1 MKMFSRAFS
10 QLDFRKWFDR
20 MHPQT
25 LAIGTW
31 LLYIDAVFS
40 TLGFLDKSNE
50 FGALRIIGPMT
61 GLVGLLSCLSF
72 VGSGFLM
79 ANGKLLGWYLGIAA
93 SFSHLL
99 ARFII
104 AAHQQSYGFSIS
116 LADRIT
122 GGNLVGFMF
131 EAALVLLLLHPM
143 SRSYARTWL
152 R

>member
-1 MKMFSRAFS
+1 
-10 QLDFRKWFDR
+10 

-25 LAIGTW
+25 LGIATW
-31 LLYIDAVFS
+31 LLYIDGVFS

-61 GLVGLLSCLSF
+61 GLVGLLSCLF
-72 VGSGFLM
+72 LFGSGFLM

-93 SFSHLL
+93 SLSHLL

-104 AAHQQSYGFSIS
+104 SAYQEDYGFTYS

-122 GGNLVGFMF
+122 GGDLISFMF
-131 EAALVLLLLHPM
+131 EAALVVLLLHPM
-143 SRSYARTWL
+143 SRSYARTWF

>member
-10 QLDFRKWFDR
+10 QLDSRKWFDR

-25 LAIGTW
+25 LAIATW
-31 LLYIDAVFS
+31 LLYIDGVFS
-40 TLGFLDKSNE
+40 TLRFLDKTNE

-61 GLVGLLSCLSF
+61 GLVGLLSCLF
-72 VGSGFLM
+72 LFGSGFLM

-93 SFSHLL
+93 SLSHLL

-104 AAHQQSYGFSIS
+104 SAYQEDYGFTYS

-122 GGNLVGFMF
+122 GGNLVSFMF
-131 EAALVLLLLHPM
+131 EAALVVLLVHPM

>member
-1 MKMFSRAFS
+1 MFSRAFS
-10 QLDFRKWFDR
+10 QLDSRKWFDR

-25 LAIGTW
+25 LAIATW
-31 LLYIDAVFS
+31 LLYIDGVFS

-50 FGALRIIGPMT
+50 FGVLRIIGPMT
-61 GLVGLLSCLSF
+61 GIVGLTSCLIMF
-72 VGSGFLM
+72 GSGFLM

-104 AAHQQSYGFSIS
+104 SVHPQTRGFPIS
-116 LADRIT
+116 LTDRIT
-122 GGNLVGFMF
+122 GGDLISFMF
-131 EAALVLLLLHPM
+131 EAALVVLLLHLM
-143 SRSYARTWL
+143 SRSYARTWF

>member
-1 MKMFSRAFS
+1 MFSRAFS
-10 QLDFRKWFDR
+10 QLDSRKWFDR

-25 LAIGTW
+25 LAIATW
-31 LLYIDAVFS
+31 LLYIDGVFS

-61 GLVGLLSCLSF
+61 GLVGLLSCLF
-72 VGSGFLM
+72 LYGSGFLM

-93 SFSHLL
+93 SLSHLL

-104 AAHQQSYGFSIS
+104 SAYQEDYGFTYS

-122 GGNLVGFMF
+122 GGNLVSFMF
-131 EAALVLLLLHPM
+131 EAALVVLLVHPM
-143 SRSYARTWL
+143 SRSYVRTWL

>member
-1 MKMFSRAFS
+1 VFHNAFS
-10 QLDFRKWFDR
+10 DIDKRKWFDR

-25 LAIGTW
+25 LGIATW
-31 LLYIDAVFS
+31 LLYLDGVFA

-50 FGALRIIGPMT
+50 FGFLRVISPVTGIIG
-61 GLVGLLSCLSF
+61 LASCLAF
-72 VGSGFLM
+72 FGSGFLM
-79 ANGKLLGWYLGIAA
+79 ANGKLLGWYIGIAA
-93 SFSHLL
+93 SFSPLL

-104 AAHQQSYGFSIS
+104 SIHQQNLYSIS

-122 GGNLVGFMF
+122 GGDLVGFMF
-131 EAALVLLLLHPM
+131 EAALVVLLLHPM

>member
-1 MKMFSRAFS
+1 MTMFSRAFS
-10 QLDFRKWFDR
+10 QLDSRKWFDR

-25 LAIGTW
+25 LAIATW
-31 LLYIDAVFS
+31 LLYIDGVFS

-61 GLVGLLSCLSF
+61 GLVGLLSCLF
-72 VGSGFLM
+72 LFGSGFLM

-93 SFSHLL
+93 SLSHLL

-104 AAHQQSYGFSIS
+104 SAYQEDYGFTYS

-122 GGNLVGFMF
+122 GGNLVSFMF
-131 EAALVLLLLHPM
+131 EAALVVLLVHPM
-143 SRSYARTWL
+143 SRSYVRTWL

>member
-1 MKMFSRAFS
+1 MNMFSRAFS
-10 QLDFRKWFDR
+10 QLDSRKWFDR

-25 LAIGTW
+25 LAIATW
-31 LLYIDAVFS
+31 LLYIDGVFS

-61 GLVGLLSCLSF
+61 GLVGLLSCLF
-72 VGSGFLM
+72 LFGSGFLM

-93 SFSHLL
+93 SLSHLL

-104 AAHQQSYGFSIS
+104 SAYQEDYGFTYS

-122 GGNLVGFMF
+122 GGDLISFMF
-131 EAALVLLLLHPM
+131 EAALVVLLLHPM
-143 SRSYARTWL
+143 SRSYARTWF

>member
-1 MKMFSRAFS
+1 MFSSAFS
-10 QLDFRKWFDR
+10 DIDKRKWFDR

-25 LAIGTW
+25 LGIATW
-31 LLYIDAVFS
+31 LLYIDGVFS

-61 GLVGLLSCLSF
+61 GLVGLLSCLF
-72 VGSGFLM
+72 LFGSGFLM

-93 SFSHLL
+93 SLSHLL

-104 AAHQQSYGFSIS
+104 SAYQEDYGFTYS

-122 GGNLVGFMF
+122 GGDLISFMF
-131 EAALVLLLLHPM
+131 EAALVVLLLHPM
-143 SRSYARTWL
+143 SRSYARTWF

>member
-1 MKMFSRAFS
+1 MNMFSRAFS
-10 QLDFRKWFDR
+10 QLDSRKWFDR

-25 LAIGTW
+25 LGIATW
-31 LLYIDAVFS
+31 LLYIDGVFS

-61 GLVGLLSCLSF
+61 GLVGLLSCLF
-72 VGSGFLM
+72 LFGSGFLM

-93 SFSHLL
+93 SLSHLL

-104 AAHQQSYGFSIS
+104 SAYQEDYGFTYS

-122 GGNLVGFMF
+122 GGDLISFMF
-131 EAALVLLLLHPM
+131 EAALVVLLLHPM
-143 SRSYARTWL
+143 SRSYARTWF

>member
-1 MKMFSRAFS
+1 MFSSAFS
-10 QLDFRKWFDR
+10 DIDKRKWFDR

-25 LAIGTW
+25 LGIATW
-31 LLYIDAVFS
+31 LLYIDGVFS

-61 GLVGLLSCLSF
+61 GLVGLLSCLF
-72 VGSGFLM
+72 LFGSGFLM

-93 SFSHLL
+93 SLSHLL

-104 AAHQQSYGFSIS
+104 SAYQEDYGFTYS

-122 GGNLVGFMF
+122 GGDLISFMF
-131 EAALVLLLLHPM
+131 EATLVVLLLHPM
-143 SRSYARTWL
+143 SRSYARTWF

>member
-1 MKMFSRAFS
+1 MKMFSHAFS
-10 QLDFRKWFDR
+10 QLDSRKWFDR

-25 LAIGTW
+25 LAIATW
-31 LLYIDAVFS
+31 LLYIDGVFS

-61 GLVGLLSCLSF
+61 GLVGLLSCLF
-72 VGSGFLM
+72 LFGSGFLM

-93 SFSHLL
+93 SLSHLL

-104 AAHQQSYGFSIS
+104 SAYQEDYGFTYS

-122 GGNLVGFMF
+122 GGDLIGFMF
-131 EAALVLLLLHPM
+131 EAALVVLLLHPM
-143 SRSYARTWL
+143 SRSYARTWF

>member
-1 MKMFSRAFS
+1 VFHNAFS
-10 QLDFRKWFDR
+10 DIDKRKWFDR

-25 LAIGTW
+25 LGIATW
-31 LLYIDAVFS
+31 LLYLDGVFA

-50 FGALRIIGPMT
+50 FGFLRVISPVTGIIG
-61 GLVGLLSCLSF
+61 LASCLAF
-72 VGSGFLM
+72 FGSGFLM
-79 ANGKLLGWYLGIAA
+79 ANGKLLGWYIGIAA
-93 SFSHLL
+93 SFSPLL

-104 AAHQQSYGFSIS
+104 SIHQQNLGYSIS

-122 GGNLVGFMF
+122 GGDLVGFMF
-131 EAALVLLLLHPM
+131 EAALVVLLVHPM

>member
-1 MKMFSRAFS
+1 MTMFSRAFS
-10 QLDFRKWFDR
+10 QLDSRKWFDR

-25 LAIGTW
+25 LAIATW
-31 LLYIDAVFS
+31 LLYIDGVFS

-61 GLVGLLSCLSF
+61 GLVGLLSCLF
-72 VGSGFLM
+72 LFGSGFLM

-93 SFSHLL
+93 SLSHLL

-104 AAHQQSYGFSIS
+104 SAYQEDYGFTYS
-116 LADRIT
+116 LADRLT
-122 GGNLVGFMF
+122 GGNLVSFMF
-131 EAALVLLLLHPM
+131 EAALVALLLHPM

>member
-1 MKMFSRAFS
+1 MFSRAFS

-61 GLVGLLSCLSF
+61 GLVGLLSCLCLF
-72 VGSGFLM
+72 GSGFLM
-79 ANGKLLGWYLGIAA
+79 ANGTSESLPRSAICWPA
-93 SFSHLL
+93 SSFL
-99 ARFII
+99 
-104 AAHQQSYGFSIS
+104 
-116 LADRIT
+116 RIRKIMDSPT
-122 GGNLVGFMF
+122 LFPI
-131 EAALVLLLLHPM
+131 E
-143 SRSYARTWL
+143 
-152 R
+152 

>member
-1 MKMFSRAFS
+1 
-10 QLDFRKWFDR
+10 

-25 LAIGTW
+25 LGIATW
-31 LLYIDAVFS
+31 LLYLDGVFA

-50 FGALRIIGPMT
+50 FGFLRVISPVTGIIG
-61 GLVGLLSCLSF
+61 LASCLCF
-72 VGSGFLM
+72 IGSGFLM
-79 ANGKLLGWYLGIAA
+79 ANGKLLGWYIAIAA
-93 SFSHLL
+93 SFSPLL

-104 AAHQQSYGFSIS
+104 SIHQQSLGYSIS

-122 GGNLVGFMF
+122 GGELIGFMF
-131 EAALVLLLLHPM
+131 EAALVVLLLHPM

>member
-1 MKMFSRAFS
+1 MFSRAFS
-10 QLDFRKWFDR
+10 QLDSRKWFDR

-25 LAIGTW
+25 LAIATW
-31 LLYIDAVFS
+31 LLYIDGVFS
-40 TLGFLDKSNE
+40 TLRFLDKTNE

-61 GLVGLLSCLSF
+61 GLVGLLSCLF
-72 VGSGFLM
+72 LFGSGFLM

-93 SFSHLL
+93 SLSHLL
-99 ARFII
+99 APFII
-104 AAHQQSYGFSIS
+104 SAYQEDYGFTYS

-122 GGNLVGFMF
+122 GGNLVSFMF
-131 EAALVLLLLHPM
+131 EAALVVLLVHPM

>member
-1 MKMFSRAFS
+1 MFSSAFS
-10 QLDFRKWFDR
+10 DIDKRKWFDR

-25 LAIGTW
+25 LGIATW
-31 LLYIDAVFS
+31 LLYIDGVFS

-50 FGALRIIGPMT
+50 FGALRIIGPMS
-61 GLVGLLSCLSF
+61 GLVGLLSCLF
-72 VGSGFLM
+72 LFGSGFLM

-93 SFSHLL
+93 SLSHLL

-104 AAHQQSYGFSIS
+104 SAYQEDYGFTYS

-122 GGNLVGFMF
+122 GGDLISFMF
-131 EAALVLLLLHPM
+131 EAALVVLLLHPM
-143 SRSYARTWL
+143 SRSYARTWF

>member
-10 QLDFRKWFDR
+10 QLDSRKWFDR

-25 LAIGTW
+25 LAIATW
-31 LLYIDAVFS
+31 LLYIDGVFS

-61 GLVGLLSCLSF
+61 GLVGLLSCVFLF
-72 VGSGFLM
+72 GSGFLM

-93 SFSHLL
+93 SLSHLL

-104 AAHQQSYGFSIS
+104 SAYQEDYGFTYS

-122 GGNLVGFMF
+122 GGNLVSFMF
-131 EAALVLLLLHPM
+131 EAALVVLLVHPM
-143 SRSYARTWL
+143 SRSYVRTWL

>member
-1 MKMFSRAFS
+1 MFSSAFS
-10 QLDFRKWFDR
+10 DIDKRKWFDR

-25 LAIGTW
+25 LGIATW
-31 LLYIDAVFS
+31 LLYIDGVFS
-40 TLGFLDKSNE
+40 TRGFLDKSNE

-61 GLVGLLSCLSF
+61 GLVGLLSCLF
-72 VGSGFLM
+72 LFGSGFLM

-93 SFSHLL
+93 SLSHLL

-104 AAHQQSYGFSIS
+104 SAYQEDYGFTYS

-122 GGNLVGFMF
+122 GGDLISFMF
-131 EAALVLLLLHPM
+131 EATLVVLLLHPM
-143 SRSYARTWL
+143 SRSYARTWF

>member
-1 MKMFSRAFS
+1 MFSRAFS
-10 QLDFRKWFDR
+10 QLDSRKWFDR

-25 LAIGTW
+25 LAIATW
-31 LLYIDAVFS
+31 LLYIDGVFS

-61 GLVGLLSCLSF
+61 GLVGLLSCLF
-72 VGSGFLM
+72 LFGSGFLM
-79 ANGKLLGWYLGIAA
+79 ANGKLLCWYLGIAA
-93 SFSHLL
+93 SLSHLL

-104 AAHQQSYGFSIS
+104 SAYQEDYGFTYS

-122 GGNLVGFMF
+122 GGNLVSFMF
-131 EAALVLLLLHPM
+131 EAALVVLLVHPM
-143 SRSYARTWL
+143 SRSYVRTWL

>member
-1 MKMFSRAFS
+1 MFSRAFS
-10 QLDFRKWFDR
+10 QLDSRKWFDR

-25 LAIGTW
+25 LAIATW
-31 LLYIDAVFS
+31 LLYIDGVFS

-61 GLVGLLSCLSF
+61 GLVGLLSCVFLF
-72 VGSGFLM
+72 GSGFLM

-93 SFSHLL
+93 SLSHLL

-104 AAHQQSYGFSIS
+104 SAYQEDYGFTYS

-122 GGNLVGFMF
+122 GGNLVSFMF
-131 EAALVLLLLHPM
+131 EAALVVLLVHPM
-143 SRSYARTWL
+143 SRSYVRTWL

>member
-1 MKMFSRAFS
+1 MFSRAFS
-10 QLDFRKWFDR
+10 QLDSRKWFDR

-25 LAIGTW
+25 LAIATW
-31 LLYIDAVFS
+31 LLYIDGVFS
-40 TLGFLDKSNE
+40 TLRFLDKTNE

-61 GLVGLLSCLSF
+61 GLVGLLSCLF
-72 VGSGFLM
+72 LFGSGFLM

-93 SFSHLL
+93 SLSHLL

-104 AAHQQSYGFSIS
+104 SAYQEDYGFTYS

-122 GGNLVGFMF
+122 GGNLVSFMF
-131 EAALVLLLLHPM
+131 EAALVVLLVHPM

>member
-1 MKMFSRAFS
+1 MNMFSRAFS
-10 QLDFRKWFDR
+10 QLDSRKWFDR

-25 LAIGTW
+25 LGIATW
-31 LLYIDAVFS
+31 LLYIDGVFS

-61 GLVGLLSCLSF
+61 GLVGLLSCLF
-72 VGSGFLM
+72 LFGSGFLM

-93 SFSHLL
+93 SLSHLL

-104 AAHQQSYGFSIS
+104 STYQEDYGFTYS
-116 LADRIT
+116 LADRVT
-122 GGNLVGFMF
+122 GGNLVSFMF
-131 EAALVLLLLHPM
+131 EAALVVLLVHPM

>member
-1 MKMFSRAFS
+1 MKMFARACS
-10 QLDFRKWFDR
+10 QLDSRKWFDR

-25 LAIGTW
+25 LAIATW
-31 LLYIDAVFS
+31 LLYIDGVFS

-61 GLVGLLSCLSF
+61 GLVGLLSCLF
-72 VGSGFLM
+72 LFGSGFLM

-93 SFSHLL
+93 SLSHLL

-104 AAHQQSYGFSIS
+104 SAYQEDYGFTYS

-122 GGNLVGFMF
+122 GGNLVSFMF
-131 EAALVLLLLHPM
+131 EAALVVLLVHPM
-143 SRSYARTWL
+143 SRSYVRTWL

>member
-1 MKMFSRAFS
+1 MFSRAFS
-10 QLDFRKWFDR
+10 QLDSRKWFDR

-25 LAIGTW
+25 LAIATW
-31 LLYIDAVFS
+31 LLYIDGVFS

-50 FGALRIIGPMT
+50 FGALRMIGPMT
-61 GLVGLLSCLSF
+61 GLVGLLSCLF
-72 VGSGFLM
+72 LFGSGFLM

-93 SFSHLL
+93 SLSHLL

-104 AAHQQSYGFSIS
+104 SAYQEDYGFTYS

-122 GGNLVGFMF
+122 GGDLISFMF
-131 EAALVLLLLHPM
+131 EAALVVLLLHPM
-143 SRSYARTWL
+143 SRSYARTWF

>member
-1 MKMFSRAFS
+1 MNMFSRAFTD
-10 QLDFRKWFDR
+10 LDSRKWFDR

-31 LLYIDAVFS
+31 LLYFDGVFAS
-40 TLGFLDKSNE
+40 LQFLGKSNE
-50 FGALRIIGPMT
+50 FGFLRIIGPIT
-61 GLVGLLSCLSF
+61 GLFALVSCLSF
-72 VGSGFLM
+72 FGGGFLM
-79 ANGKLLGWYLGIAA
+79 ANGKLLGWYLSIAA

-104 AAHQQSYGFSIS
+104 SVHQQNLGYSIP
-116 LADRIT
+116 LMDRIT
-122 GGNLVGFMF
+122 GGDLIGFMF
-131 EAALVLLLLHPM
+131 EAALVVLLLHPM

>member
-1 MKMFSRAFS
+1 MNMFSRAFS

-31 LLYIDAVFS
+31 LLYIDGVFS
-40 TLGFLDKSNE
+40 TLGFLDKTNE

-61 GLVGLLSCLSF
+61 GLVGLLSCLCLF
-72 VGSGFLM
+72 GGGFLM
-79 ANGKLLGWYLGIAA
+79 ANGKMLGWYLGIVA
-93 SFSHLL
+93 SLSHLL

-104 AAHQQSYGFSIS
+104 SAYQEDYGFTYS

-122 GGNLVGFMF
+122 GGNLVSFMF
-131 EAALVLLLLHPM
+131 EAALVALLLHPM
-143 SRSYARTWL
+143 SRSYARTWF